1 MARGAVLEKFEVMEV
16 PVEAIQMRS
25 GAYVPG
31 GVEAIS
37 RKVLNDLVRGTRAPV
52 LVRPVGSGYEIIAG
66 DIEFLAAGKQGHD
79 KVQVQVADLGDRD
92 ALLLRLLEGHSRGEL
107 NVAEEAEIIRELNQ
121 EYGLTQHEIAIRCD
135 RVQSTVANKLRLLKL
150 PEEVLRSLRYGEIGE
165 RHARALLKV
174 PDEDKLLAIFRK
186 CVKSRLSATD
196 MESMCASAAGPKARP
211 RWSRSRRGAV
221 KDPRIYQNA
230 LRSVVREMQKAG
242 LSAVCEEDNADNRWE
257 FKVCLTV
264 SET

>member
-79 KVQVQVADLGDRD
+79 KV
-92 ALLLRLLEGHSRGEL
+92 
-107 NVAEEAEIIRELNQ
+107 
-121 EYGLTQHEIAIRCD
+121 C
-135 RVQSTVANKLRLLKL
+135 
-150 PEEVLRSLRYGEIGE
+150 
-165 RHARALLKV
+165 
-174 PDEDKLLAIFRK
+174 
-186 CVKSRLSATD
+186 
-196 MESMCASAAGPKARP
+196 
-211 RWSRSRRGAV
+211 
-221 KDPRIYQNA
+221 
-230 LRSVVREMQKAG
+230 
-242 LSAVCEEDNADNRWE
+242 
-257 FKVCLTV
+257 
-264 SET
+264 

>member
-1 MARGAVLEKFEVMEV
+1 MLEKSEVMEV
-16 PVEAIQMRS
+16 AVEAVRMRS

-31 GVEAIS
+31 GIEAIS
-37 RKVLNDLVRGTRAPV
+37 RKVLKDLVRGTQAPV
-52 LVRPVGSGYEIIAG
+52 LVRPLGDGFEVIAG
-66 DIEFLAAGKQGHD
+66 DMDLLAASRQGHE
-79 KVQVQVADLGDRD
+79 KVRVQVVDLGDRE
-92 ALLLRLLEGHSRGEL
+92 ALLLRLLEGNIRGDL
-107 NVAEEAEIIRELNQ
+107 NVAEEAEIIRDLNQ
-121 EYGLTQHEIAIRCD
+121 EHGLTQHEIAIRCD
-135 RVQSTVANKLRLLKL
+135 RVQSTIANKLRLLKL

-174 PDEDKLLAIFRK
+174 PDEDKLLTIFRK
-186 CVKSRLSATD
+186 CLKSRLSASD
-196 MESMCASAAGPKARP
+196 VESMCAAAAGAKARP
-211 RWSRSRRGAV
+211 RQSRSRRGAV

-242 LSAVCEEDNADNRWE
+242 LSAICEEDGGDNRWE